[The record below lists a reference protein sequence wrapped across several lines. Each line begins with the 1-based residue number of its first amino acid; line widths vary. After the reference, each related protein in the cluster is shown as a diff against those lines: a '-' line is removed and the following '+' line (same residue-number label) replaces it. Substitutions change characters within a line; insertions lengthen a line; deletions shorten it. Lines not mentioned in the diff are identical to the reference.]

1 MLKITRLGDAPFFPA
16 RNGAFLWKEKRL
28 KIVDIS
34 VPVSADLPVWPGDS
48 PIEIER
54 YRLISDGD
62 NSNNSRI
69 TCSVHSGTHVDAPA
83 HFIEKGASIEQL
95 PLETLVGPVTVIE
108 LPEADIITPELL
120 DAQELA
126 PETRR
131 LLVKTKNSALW
142 ADPGHPFNP
151 DFVALDSESARW
163 MVNRGID
170 LVGIDYL
177 SIQMFKD
184 TEPLTHRILLDAG
197 IVIIE
202 GLDLRKVE
210 PGDYQLMCLPIK
222 LAGCEGA
229 PARAVLIEE

>member
-1 MLKITRLGDAPFFPA
+1 MVLFYV
-16 RNGAFLWKEKRL
+16 WWEKQL

-34 VPVSADLPVWPGDS
+34 VPINSELPVWPGD
-48 PIEIER
+48 PQIEIER

-62 NSNNSRI
+62 SSNDSRI

-83 HFIEKGASIEQL
+83 HFIENGARVEQL
-95 PLETLVGPVTVIE
+95 PLEILIGPVTVVE
-108 LPEADIITPELL
+108 LLEAEIITPELL
-120 DAQELA
+120 EVQALA

-142 ADPGHPFNP
+142 ADPGHAFNP
-151 DFVALDSESARW
+151 DFVALNSESARW
-163 MVNRGID
+163 IVNQGID

-184 TEPLTHRILLDAG
+184 TEPLTHRILLEAG
-197 IVIIE
+197 IVIVE
-202 GLDLRKVE
+202 GLDLRMVD
-210 PGDYQLMCLPIK
+210 PGDYQLFCLPIK

-229 PARAVLIEE
+229 PARAVLIEQ